1 MSDKNDP
8 LKYYNLLSRKKGK
21 GEEGVISMYKWQR
34 VKTMRQKGESIKG
47 IAKKLKL
54 SRNTVRKYL
63 RSDAPPSFHAR
74 QYERLLDPYKEEI
87 EGMLEKGYIGTR
99 IYNELREIGYEGSL
113 CTVHRYISGIKKE
126 SRVKEL
132 VTTRVETPPG
142 KQLQYDW
149 KEWQLPIGGS
159 VVKVYIHEVILSYS
173 RKKYYCSSLSIT
185 TVDVIRAISRGIEYF
200 GGVTEEIVIDNPRQ
214 MVITHSK
221 GGVIRYNDE
230 FLRFCG
236 LYGIEPQACRP
247 YRARTKGKA
256 ERPFYYIQEHLLRGL
271 EVEDIGS
278 LINFFMNSQK
288 NTTRGHTVS

>member
-1 MSDKNDP
+1 
-8 LKYYNLLSRKKGK
+8 
-21 GEEGVISMYKWQR
+21 MYKWQKVR
-34 VKTMRQKGESIKG
+34 VLRQKGESIKG
-47 IAKKLKL
+47 IAKKLKI

-63 RSDAPPSFHAR
+63 RSDAPPCFHAR
-74 QYERLLDPYKEEI
+74 QYERHLDPYKEEI
-87 EGMLEKGYIGTR
+87 KGMLEKGYIGTR
-99 IYNELREIGYEGSL
+99 IYNELRGIGYEGSL
-113 CTVHRYISGIKKE
+113 STVHRYISGIKKE
-126 SRVKEL
+126 SKIKEL
-132 VTTRVETPPG
+132 ATTRVETPPG

-159 VVKVYIHEVILSYS
+159 VVKVYIHEVVLSYS

-185 TVDVIRAISRGIEYF
+185 TMDVIRAIARGVEYF
-200 GGVTEEIVIDNPRQ
+200 GGVTDEIVIDNPRQ

-221 GGVIRYNDE
+221 GGAIRYNDE

-271 EVEDIGS
+271 EVEDIAQFDRLLHEFTEKYNRRPHS
-278 LINFFMNSQK
+278 ELKESPEERFKIE
-288 NTTRGHTVS
+288 REALRPIPHVEP